1 MSSDASGINPRFSKK
16 TLHRPDPDTLIQGI
30 LKGDISALSR
40 GITYIESSKEEDQP
54 GKHRII
60 QALLPHACKSLRI
73 GITGIPGAGKS
84 TLIEALGLELI
95 SQGHKVAVL
104 AVDPSSQ
111 LSKGSILG
119 DKTRMEQL
127 SRHPNAY
134 IRPTPSAGSMG
145 GVARHTR
152 EAMLLCEACGFDI
165 ILVETVGVGQSETAV
180 HSMTDLFLL
189 LAIPG
194 TGDELQ
200 GIKRGIMEMADLIFI
215 NKADIFPEKVRLTQQ
230 QLENALHFF
239 PPHASGQP
247 VQVLTGSALQPATI
261 AVLCQYILKHA
272 QTIRDSGYFDSHRK
286 EQALW
291 WFKETLDQEILKR
304 FYQQNKLSQ
313 IVNNLRQEV
322 MQGKLDPFQAVDLIM
337 KDWN

>member
-1 MSSDASGINPRFSKK
+1 MPSDASGINPRFSKK
-16 TLHRPDPDTLIQGI
+16 TLHRPDPDTLIKGI

-54 GKHRII
+54 GKHKII
-60 QALLPHACKSLRI
+60 QAILPHAGKSLRI

-165 ILVETVGVGQSETAV
+165 VLVETVGVGQSETAV

-215 NKADIFPEKVRLTQQ
+215 NKADIFPEKVKLTQQ
-230 QLENALHFF
+230 QLENALHLF
-239 PPHASGQP
+239 PAHTSGQTAK
-247 VQVLTGSALQPATI
+247 VLSGSALQPDTVAD
-261 AVLCQYILKHA
+261 LCQQLKKYAHVNKA
-272 QTIRDSGYFDSHRK
+272 SGYFEIQRK
-286 EQALW
+286 EQVVW
-291 WFKETLDQEILKR
+291 WFKETLEQEILKR
-304 FYQQNKLSQ
+304 FYQQNKYSK
-313 IVNNLRQEV
+313 IVYDLRQHV
-322 MQGKLDPFQAVDLIM
+322 MEGKLDPFQAVDLIM
-337 KDWN
+337 KDWK

>member
-1 MSSDASGINPRFSKK
+1 MPADSSGINPRFSKK
-16 TLHRPDPDTLIQGI
+16 TNRRPDPDTLIQGI
-30 LKGDISALSR
+30 LQGDITALSR
-40 GITYIESSKEEDQP
+40 GITFIESNLKEDEP

-60 QALLPHACKSLRI
+60 HELLPHSGKSLRI

-95 SQGHKVAVL
+95 EQGHKVAVL

-134 IRPTPSAGSMG
+134 IRPTPSAGTMG

-152 EAMLLCEACGFDI
+152 EAMLLCEAAGFDI

-194 TGDELQ
+194 AGDELQ

-215 NKADIFPEKVRLTQQ
+215 NKADLFPEKVRLTQQ
-230 QLENALHFF
+230 QLENALHLF

-247 VQVLTGSALQPATI
+247 VHVLTGSALQQATV
-261 AVLCQYILKHA
+261 AELCRNLLQHA
-272 QTIRDSGYFDSHRK
+272 KAIQETGFFESQRN
-286 EQALW
+286 EQAVW

-304 FYQQNKLSQ
+304 FYQQNKYSQ
-313 IVNNLRQEV
+313 LVYDLRQQV
-322 MQGKLDPFQAVDLIM
+322 AQGRLDPFQAADKVM
-337 KDWN
+337 KAWK

>member
-1 MSSDASGINPRFSKK
+1 MSSDTSGINPRFSKK
-16 TLHRPDPDTLIQGI
+16 TLHRPDPDTLIKGI
-30 LKGDISALSR
+30 LKGDITVLSR
-40 GITYIESSKEEDQP
+40 GITFIESSKEEDQA

-60 QALLPHACKSLRI
+60 QALLPYTGQSLRI

-134 IRPTPSAGSMG
+134 IRPTPSAGTMG

-152 EAMLLCEACGFDI
+152 EAMLLCEAAGFDI
-165 ILVETVGVGQSETAV
+165 ILIETVGVGQSETAV

-200 GIKRGIMEMADLIFI
+200 GIKRGIMEMADIIFI
-215 NKADIFPEKVRLTQQ
+215 NKADINPEKVRQTQK

-239 PPHASGQP
+239 PLHASEQP
-247 VQVLTGSALQPATI
+247 VQVLTGSAIQKPTVAE
-261 AVLCQYILKHA
+261 LCQSILKYA
-272 QTIRDSGYFDSHRK
+272 QAIRNSGYFESQRK
-286 EQALW
+286 EQSVW

-304 FYQQNKLSQ
+304 FYQQNK
-313 IVNNLRQEV
+313 NNQMVDHLRQQVSE
-322 MQGKLDPFQAVDLIM
+322 GKLDPFQAADQVM
-337 KDWN
+337 KAWK

>member
-1 MSSDASGINPRFSKK
+1 MPADSSGINPQFSKK
-16 TLHRPDPDTLIQGI
+16 VSKRPKPDVLIESILQG
-30 LKGDISALSR
+30 DVTALSR
-40 GITYIESSKEEDQP
+40 GITFIESNLKEDEL
-54 GKHRII
+54 GKQRII
-60 QALLPHACKSLRI
+60 HEILPHSGKSLRI

-95 SQGHKVAVL
+95 DRGHKVAVL

-134 IRPTPSAGSMG
+134 IRPSPSAGTMG

-152 EAMLLCEACGFDI
+152 EAMLLCEANGFDI
-165 ILVETVGVGQSETAV
+165 ILIETVGVGQSEIAV

-194 TGDELQ
+194 AGDELQ

-215 NKADIFPEKVRLTQQ
+215 NKADLFPEKVRLTQQ
-230 QLENALHFF
+230 QLENALHLF
-239 PPHASGQP
+239 PPHPSRQP
-247 VQVLTGSALQPATI
+247 VHVLKGSALQKDTI
-261 AVLCQYILKHA
+261 AHLCSYLLQHA
-272 QTIRDSGYFDSHRK
+272 DAIKKNGFFKSQRN
-286 EQALW
+286 EQAVW
-291 WFKETLDQEILKR
+291 WFKETLDKEILKR
-304 FYQQNKLSQ
+304 FYQQNNYHR
-313 IVNNLRQEV
+313 IVDNLCKQV
-322 MQGKLDPFQAVDLIM
+322 MQGKLDPFQAADLAI
-337 KDWN
+337 KEWK

>member
-1 MSSDASGINPRFSKK
+1 MSTDTSGINPRFSKK
-16 TLHRPDPDTLIQGI
+16 TNRRPDPDTLIQGI
-30 LKGDISALSR
+30 LQGDITALSR
-40 GITYIESSKEEDQP
+40 GITFIESNLKEDEP

-60 QALLPHACKSLRI
+60 HELLPHSGKSIRI

-95 SQGHKVAVL
+95 EQGHKVAVL

-134 IRPTPSAGSMG
+134 IRPTPSAGTMG

-152 EAMLLCEACGFDI
+152 EAMLLCEAAGFDI
-165 ILVETVGVGQSETAV
+165 VLIETVGVGQSETAV
-180 HSMTDLFLL
+180 HALSDIFLL
-189 LAIPG
+189 LVIPG
-194 TGDELQ
+194 AGDELQ

-215 NKADIFPEKVRLTQQ
+215 NKADLFPEKVRLTQQ
-230 QLENALHFF
+230 QLENALHLF

-247 VQVLTGSALQPATI
+247 VQVLTGSALQQATI
-261 AVLCQYILKHA
+261 AELCLNLLQHA
-272 QTIRDSGYFDSHRK
+272 KAIQETGFFESQRN
-286 EQALW
+286 EQAVW

-304 FYQQNKLSQ
+304 FYQQNKYSQ
-313 IVNNLRQEV
+313 LIYDLRQQV
-322 MQGKLDPFQAVDLIM
+322 AQGKIDPFQAADRVINEW
-337 KDWN
+337 K